1 MRQGP
6 EFGEDPSGGERVR
19 RAGALLA
26 GLSECS
32 NEVRAVADGLADLA
46 GREVTAPLGSGPVLH
61 HDVIALGR
69 IRHLLDAVLGD
80 RVVVAEAADVLPHAP
95 ATVLARNAS
104 WGGGPAY
111 GLVAAARLARRF
123 PELRRLWIDGLVSTE
138 HLSVIATPTHCLT
151 DSQMTTLLDIL
162 TPRLPRLSVR
172 ATRIAVRHAL
182 DLLRPQDA
190 KHAEQHDWD
199 RRGISYSSH
208 GGMVLIAADLPQVE
222 GETLITVLNSLGESL
237 RVGGDGLT
245 DAQRRADAMI
255 TLVDRA
261 ASHGDL
267 PATTNG
273 LPVATT
279 ITVGLPEAER
289 VAEGRERPTPATGT
303 DVVAAAAH
311 RGTLA
316 TSSRSP
322 ATLGDAALRFALC
335 AGELTGVLIDDGRQT
350 GGIGSA
356 LGATQLLPL
365 ALGRSVRLASTAQR
379 RSLAL
384 RDGGCLLCHAP
395 ATQCQT
401 HHVRPWSDGGRTD
414 VDSLVLLCWTHHRA
428 VDLNRWTISRNSG
441 YRTGDTEPYW
451 KVTPVPRDRWRS
463 RE

>member
-1 MRQGP
+1 MPFLVIGWSWP
-6 EFGEDPSGGERVR
+6 R
-19 RAGALLA
+19 RRTY
-26 GLSECS
+26 SPTPRRRFS
-32 NEVRAVADGLADLA
+32 
-46 GREVTAPLGSGPVLH
+46 LGTPPG
-61 HDVIALGR
+61 
-69 IRHLLDAVLGD
+69 
-80 RVVVAEAADVLPHAP
+80 
-95 ATVLARNAS
+95 
-104 WGGGPAY
+104 
-111 GLVAAARLARRF
+111 VAARRTVSWPLPGWARRF

-237 RVGGDGLT
+237 RVEGDGLT
-245 DAQRRADAMI
+245 DAQRRADALI

-261 ASHGDL
+261 ASHEDL

-289 VAEGRERPTPATGT
+289 VAEGGGRRPRPPEPTSSPPRPIGGRWRR
-303 DVVAAAAH
+303 AAAAPPP
-311 RGTLA
+311 
-316 TSSRSP
+316 S
-322 ATLGDAALRFALC
+322 ATLPCDSPCAPENSPGCSSMTDDRPEGSGLLSERHSFCPWLWGDRCGWRAPPN
-335 AGELTGVLIDDGRQT
+335 GGRW
-350 GGIGSA
+350 
-356 LGATQLLPL
+356 
-365 ALGRSVRLASTAQR
+365 RSGT
-379 RSLAL
+379 
-384 RDGGCLLCHAP
+384 GCLLCHAP

-401 HHVRPWSDGGRTD
+401 HHVRPWSDGGRTECPQPGA
-414 VDSLVLLCWTHHRA
+414 VVLDPSPGR
-428 VDLNRWTISRNSG
+428 RP
-441 YRTGDTEPYW
+441 EP
-451 KVTPVPRDRWRS
+451 D
-463 RE
+463 